1 MKEVNGV
8 KIYQVGDC
16 DQVFAP
22 NEKDAKE
29 FMVGMIDE
37 KTVNEMI
44 EFNPIKELSQK
55 EFDNGKMYWDDDGD
69 MDRAFKRKNKIS
81 FKSALL
87 KSMVDGSKSG
97 HFSTTE

>member
-1 MKEVNGV
+1 MEEINGV

-16 DQVFAP
+16 DQVFAL

-37 KTVNEMI
+37 ETVNEMI

-69 MDRAFKRKNKIS
+69 MDRAFKRKNQIS
-81 FKSALL
+81 F
-87 KSMVDGSKSG
+87 
-97 HFSTTE
+97 